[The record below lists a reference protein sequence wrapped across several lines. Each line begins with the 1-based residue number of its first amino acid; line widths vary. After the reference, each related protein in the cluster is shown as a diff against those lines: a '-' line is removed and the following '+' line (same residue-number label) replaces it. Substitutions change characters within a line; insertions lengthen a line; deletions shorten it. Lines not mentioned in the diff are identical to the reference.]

1 MRKKKWN
8 WRARKT
14 VIGPVA
20 VALATLPFLLAV
32 LALVALEIFSN
43 VFGYP
48 STESLAYVTTGQA
61 IVTIIVVVCAA
72 YMATWLVYLASSL
85 RRVEFGP
92 EVCGRCGY
100 DLTGNESGVCS
111 ECGAGPEIQFPPDAL
126 FLNDSRK
133 HSLMLFGVSLWTA
146 TWLSASLE
154 TVFRSSMQPAAWF
167 QIAMIILQAVS
178 SLVICLAFR
187 SMAKTAWE
195 RCLSQIGLIFVSF
208 FAIYMALS
216 FSFLHWVASVY
227 VKLSMEELMVAV
239 FVASSWFGCTQ
250 LMIARILHRVGA
262 RQMSWVALFVLV
274 GVGALVL
281 NTFELL
287 PRILPK
293 WRDSIMRVAP
303 VGTALTIHISGVA
316 AVYWLWKVT
325 RQRVKYDRTGEWPR
339 Y

>member
-8 WRARKT
+8 WRAKKT

-32 LALVALEIFSN
+32 LALVSLEIFSN
-43 VFGYP
+43 VFGYL

-72 YMATWLVYLASSL
+72 YMVTWLVYFASSL

-133 HSLMLFGVSLWTA
+133 LSLMLFGVSLWTA

-154 TVFRSSMQPAAWF
+154 SVFRGNTHVAASF
-167 QIAMIILQAVS
+167 QIAMIILQCVS
-178 SLVICLAFR
+178 SFVICLAFR
-187 SMAKTAWE
+187 SMARMTWE
-195 RCLSQIGLIFVSF
+195 RCLSQISLGAVGF
-208 FAIYMALS
+208 FAVYMAVSIVFLRWATTVYANLS
-216 FSFLHWVASVY
+216 
-227 VKLSMEELMVAV
+227 KEELIVWV
-239 FVASSWFGCTQ
+239 FTTCWWFVCTQ
-250 LMIARILHRVGA
+250 WIIARVLQRAGA
-262 RQMSWVALFVLV
+262 RRASWGAFFVLV
-274 GVGALVL
+274 GVVVLVL
-281 NTFELL
+281 DTLEFL
-287 PRILPK
+287 PIMLPT
-293 WRDSIMRVAP
+293 WRDSVMSVTPA
-303 VGTALTIHISGVA
+303 GTAMLLHISSVA
-316 AVYWLWKVT
+316 AVYWLWCVR
-325 RQRVKYDRTGEWPR
+325 RQRKKYERTGAWPR